1 VTVSLTVAA
10 GVKLSDGFSG
20 EPDQPEIGYS
30 TLPVTDAV
38 GLLNRKLESGEVR
51 LERSHAGGY
60 LRAVLDA
67 LKVPVESQLVVFSRT
82 SLQQR
87 IIYPTNPRTIFFNDS
102 VAVGWVHGE
111 PFVEV
116 AAQDARQ
123 GIHFYTLNQT
133 PDEHPKFSRHDGRPC
148 LECHESMAAAG
159 IPGMLVRSS
168 PVGEDGFPMRERGNY
183 VTDHRS
189 PFVERWGG
197 WFGTGEVSMSHL
209 GNRIAPDAEAPAAFG
224 TLASQFD
231 TGAYLSPYSD
241 VAALMVFN
249 HQMRMMN
256 LITRLGWEFRVA
268 KAGDLD
274 EAVREFVDYL
284 LFVDE
289 APLPGKVRGTSG
301 FAEKFSAQG
310 PRDSAGRSLRDLDLT
325 HRLMKYPCSYMIY
338 SEAFDGMPEAA
349 KNAVYRRMWQVLSG
363 KEGDARYS
371 RLTSA
376 DRVAVIEII
385 RETKNGLPEDWRK
398 RKSAAAI

>member
-1 VTVSLTVAA
+1 M
-10 GVKLSDGFSG
+10 KLSDGFSG

-30 TLPVTDAV
+30 TQPVTDAV
-38 GLLNRKLESGEVR
+38 ALLNRKLESREVR
-51 LERSHAGGY
+51 LESAHVSGY

-111 PFVEV
+111 PFVEI

-133 PDEHPKFSRHDGRPC
+133 PNAHPKFYRRDQTPC
-148 LECHESMAAAG
+148 LECHESMAAEG

-183 VTDHRS
+183 VTDHCS
-189 PFVERWGG
+189 PFEERWGG
-197 WFGTGEVSMSHL
+197 WFVTGEVSLSHL
-209 GNRIAPDAEAPAAFG
+209 GNRIKPDAAGPAAFG

-231 TGAYLSPYSD
+231 TSVYLSPYSD

-268 KAGDLD
+268 KVSDLD

-289 APLPGKVRGTSG
+289 APIPGKVRGTSG
-301 FAEKFSAQG
+301 FAETFSAQG
-310 PRDSAGRSLRDLDLT
+310 PHDSAGRSLRDLDLT
-325 HRLMKYPCSYMIY
+325 HWLMKYPCSYMIY

-349 KNAVYRRMWQVLSG
+349 KDAVYLRMWQVLSG
-363 KEGDARYS
+363 EERDARYS
-371 RLTSA
+371 RLTA
-376 DRVAVIEII
+376 GDRAAVISIL
-385 RETKNGLPEDWRK
+385 RETKSGLPEYWRK
-398 RKSAAAI
+398 RKPRGAI

>member
-1 VTVSLTVAA
+1 VTVAWA
-10 GVKLSDGFSG
+10 GVRLSDGFSG

-30 TLPVTDAV
+30 TRPVTDAV
-38 GLLNRKLESGEVR
+38 AVLNRKLASGEVR
-51 LERSHAGGY
+51 LESAHAGGY
-60 LRAVLDA
+60 LRAVLNA
-67 LKVPVESQLVVFSRT
+67 LKIPVESQVVVFSRT

-123 GIHFYTLNQT
+123 GIHFYTLNQP
-133 PDEHPKFSRHDGRPC
+133 PDAHPKFYRRDNQIC
-148 LECHESMAAAG
+148 LQCHESMAAAG

-168 PVGEDGFPMRERGNY
+168 PVGENGFPMRELGNY
-183 VTDHRS
+183 VTDDRS
-189 PFVERWGG
+189 RFEERWGG
-197 WFGTGEVSMSHL
+197 WFVTGEVSMSHL
-209 GNRIAPDAEAPAAFG
+209 GNRIKPDAEAPAAFG
-224 TLASQFD
+224 TLGSQFD
-231 TGAYLSPYSD
+231 TNAYLSPYSD
-241 VAALMVFN
+241 VAALMVFD

-289 APLPGKVRGTSG
+289 APIQGKIRGTSG

-310 PRDSAGRSLRDLDLT
+310 PRDSAGRSLRELDLT

-338 SEAFDGMPEAA
+338 GEAFEGMPDVA
-349 KNAVYRRMWQVLSG
+349 KDAVYRRMWQVLSG
-363 KEGDARYS
+363 EDRGARYS
-371 RLTSA
+371 RLTA
-376 DRVAVIEII
+376 GDRDAVIGII
-385 RETKNGLPEDWRK
+385 LETKSGLPEYWRK
-398 RKSAAAI
+398 RKSRGAI